1 MMSTVR
7 MGGRQYIV
15 GFLMAQRAESAAD
28 VTRLAVA
35 FARAM
40 TVGLRSWGF
49 YPPEHPAVAMA
60 VERLMGAAA
69 DACASGMMQLAV
81 TPRALLVDGLPL
93 DSTDLA
99 AVECAELLHDR
110 DILQLTIAAPP
121 PDAVVRSLLALLT
134 LDRETR
140 RARGGPAALWGAEAQ
155 TAILLEQIDYQEI
168 LEREIDEGAARRDLT
183 WKSIVR
189 SIVMGHSTF
198 TAAEQARLLEI
209 SRDVGAIGELCKD
222 AREPF
227 CMPDGS
233 PMLTTQAATV
243 LAVYRHIAKT
253 VTALEPERVKEV
265 IESLALA
272 AGNLDPASALE
283 LLLQEEHAEEGI
295 PIVAALKQSFD
306 DQQVALLLARAL
318 SSPGHATN
326 RLARVLDTLAPDEQR
341 KKRVLTLA
349 RKLISERDF
358 GSKRPIDDIR
368 KSLDEL
374 LLQYDET
381 TYVSQDY
388 RESMDQAATRAADL
402 AARGL
407 PPEIDEWLETLGG
420 DSVRR
425 LSGQLLIDLLRNETV
440 PGRMTDT
447 ARDMGAFVEELLLA
461 GAYGECLPVIE
472 ELIAAVT
479 RKPPIAPEAC
489 RRAVDAVGASK
500 ALAEAASTLAEQS
513 AEEFAAF
520 ERLVSRIGPSTVAA
534 ILVAYQREEGGTATD
549 RATALLGRL
558 GPPAIP
564 AIAAGLEDK
573 RWFVQRELAKA
584 LGKIGTSAAVP
595 PLQALLRRSDVRVLQ
610 TAVSSLSSIAD
621 PAAERALHT
630 VLKASSGEAR
640 AAAIAALVGLK
651 DARIV
656 PMLARV
662 LQDSDPFGADHALL
676 LETLAALGTIR
687 DDRAIANIAALARK
701 KQWTAWGRTTQLRR
715 ACLSTLS
722 SIGSPAARQAIAQ
735 LAASG
740 DFFLKRMA
748 RKAAS

>member
-1 MMSTVR
+1 
-7 MGGRQYIV
+7 
-15 GFLMAQRAESAAD
+15 MAQRAESAAD

-60 VERLMGAAA
+60 VERLVTTATE
-69 DACASGMMQLAV
+69 ASAGGMMQLAV
-81 TPRALLVDGLPL
+81 TPRALLIDGLPL
-93 DSTDLA
+93 ESTDLA
-99 AVECAELLHDR
+99 AIECAELLHDR

-121 PDAVVRSLLALLT
+121 NDTIIRALLT
-134 LDRETR
+134 VMSLDREVR
-140 RARGGPAALWGAEAQ
+140 RARGGPAAIWGAEDQ

-168 LEREIDEGAARRDLT
+168 LEREVDEGPARRDAT

-189 SIVMGHSTF
+189 SIIMGQSTF
-198 TAAEQARLLEI
+198 TAAEQNRLLEI

-222 AREPF
+222 AKEPF
-227 CMPDGS
+227 AMPDGS

-265 IESLALA
+265 IDSLALA
-272 AGNLDPASALE
+272 AGNLETSTALE
-283 LLLQEEHAEEGI
+283 LLLQEEHADEGI

-326 RLARVLDTLAPDEQR
+326 RLARVLDTIAPDEQR

-374 LLQYDET
+374 LLQYDES
-381 TYVSQDY
+381 TYVSKDY
-388 RESMDQAATRAADL
+388 RESMDQAASRAADL

-407 PPEIDEWLETLGG
+407 PPEMDEWLETLGG

-440 PGRMTDT
+440 AGRMSET

-461 GAYGECLPVIE
+461 GAYSECIPVIE
-472 ELIAAVT
+472 ELTAATT
-479 RKPPIAPEAC
+479 RKPAIAPDAC
-489 RRAVDAVGASK
+489 RRAIEAVGASS
-500 ALAEAASTLAEQS
+500 ALAEAASTLRDQS

-520 ERLVSRIGPSTVAA
+520 EKLVRAIGPSTVPGL
-534 ILVAYQREEGGTATD
+534 IQAYHGEDGGTATD
-549 RATALLGRL
+549 RTTVLLGKL
-558 GPPAIP
+558 GTAAIP
-564 AIAAGLEDK
+564 AIAAAIEDK
-573 RWFVQRELAKA
+573 PWSVQRELAKA
-584 LGKIGTSAAVP
+584 LGKIGTAAAVP
-595 PLQALLRRSDVRVLQ
+595 PLQSMLRRTDLRVLQ
-610 TAVSSLSSIAD
+610 TAVSSLSGISD
-621 PAAERALHT
+621 PSAERALHM
-630 VLKASSGEAR
+630 VLKASSGDAR
-640 AAAIAALVGLK
+640 AAVINALVGLK

-656 PMLARV
+656 PMLARI
-662 LQDSDPFGADHALL
+662 LPETDPFSDEHPLL
-676 LETLAALGTIR
+676 LETLSALSALK
-687 DDRAIANIAALARK
+687 DDRAVAPIAAVARK
-701 KQWTAWGRTTQLRR
+701 KKWTAWGRTNQTRK
-715 ACLSTLS
+715 ACLQALS
-722 SIGSPAARQAIAQ
+722 RIGTAKAKQAIAD
-735 LAASG
+735 LASTG

-748 RKAAS
+748 RKAGA